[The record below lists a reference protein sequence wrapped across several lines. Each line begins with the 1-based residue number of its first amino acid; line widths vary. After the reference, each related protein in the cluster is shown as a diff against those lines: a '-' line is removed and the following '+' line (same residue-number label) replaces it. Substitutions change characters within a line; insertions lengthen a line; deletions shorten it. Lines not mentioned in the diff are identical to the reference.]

1 MKQTHITSKPIHV
14 ENYLSQIKKPDAG
27 AVVSFLGLVR
37 DHNKGEKVSGL
48 YYEAYESM
56 ADKVIQ
62 TILAD
67 ARSKWELHDAVCVH
81 RIGNIPI
88 GDAAVIVLTT
98 SSHRAEAY
106 EANRYILDRVKYEA
120 PIWKKEFFADGKVEW
135 GKNSD
140 VEPRF

>member
-1 MKQTHITSKPIHV
+1 MKQTHITSQPILAEH
-14 ENYLSQIKKPDAG
+14 YFSQINQPDAG

-37 DHNKGEKVSGL
+37 DHNKGKKVTGL

-56 ADKVIQ
+56 ADKIIWK
-62 TILAD
+62 ILKEAS
-67 ARSKWELHDAVCVH
+67 SKWDLRDAICVH

-88 GDAAVIVLTT
+88 GEAAVIVLTS

-140 VEPRF
+140 VEPRL